1 MSVTMHATS
10 GGLALQFPYDPGLVA
25 ALKSTVPSSARRW
38 DNGRKIWLVETAYG
52 QQVANLVYQMTGQR
66 VAVPQTASLLTNA
79 PEVRLLQVEYIGR
92 CKEVAAGL
100 ADARASGYADGDWS
114 VTFPE
119 KVLRDWFDFGP
130 GDPTNGTPRR
140 PASLYTALG
149 LPNDA
154 DDTAIKAGYRRMVKI
169 THPDVDREQGA
180 ADRFRAVQ
188 HAYDV
193 LSDRL
198 KRRKYDAGLA
208 FEASMQSPQAS
219 PYSSLTGRNNDQY
232 GYRSPLR
239 CGWILA
245 EGAPGL
251 RGFIVSKI
259 LAWRPITDAQGREL
273 VTSWI
278 AGATTF
284 ERQYV

>member
-1 MSVTMHATS
+1 
-10 GGLALQFPYDPGLVA
+10 
-25 ALKSTVPSSARRW
+25 
-38 DNGRKIWLVETAYG
+38 
-52 QQVANLVYQMTGQR
+52 
-66 VAVPQTASLLTNA
+66 
-79 PEVRLLQVEYIGR
+79 
-92 CKEVAAGL
+92 
-100 ADARASGYADGDWS
+100 

-208 FEASMQSPQAS
+208 FEASMGAPQAS
-219 PYSSLTGRNNDQY
+219 PDSYAMGNNNSTY

-239 CGWILA
+239 SGWVLA
-245 EGAPGL
+245 EGAPALG
-251 RGFIVSKI
+251 RFSVTKI
-259 LAWRPITDAQGREL
+259 LAWADITNSEGKTMVA
-273 VTSWI
+273 SWPS
-278 AGATTF
+278 GAKTF
-284 ERQYV
+284 EVQWV